1 MGPKG
6 IVVSDTEDRDMEELL
21 DELRSAIAATTSLGD
36 EDRSHLDELVRRI
49 EVEADEN
56 EDDDPNIVEHLEES
70 LSRFET
76 EHLGLVDTINRIA
89 NALSAGGI

>member
-1 MGPKG
+1 M
-6 IVVSDTEDRDMEELL
+6 VSDTDDGRDDDRDMDELL
-21 DELRSAIAATTSLGD
+21 DELRTAIAAAGGLRE

-49 EVEADEN
+49 ELEADED
-56 EDDDPNIVEHLEES
+56 EDDDPNIIEHLEES

-76 EHLGLVDTINRIA
+76 EHVGLVQTINRIA

>member
-1 MGPKG
+1 VKN
-6 IVVSDTEDRDMEELL
+6 SEDHDMEELL
-21 DELRSAIAATTSLGD
+21 AELRSAIAETASLRD
-36 EDRSHLDELVRRI
+36 EDLSHLDELVRRI

-56 EDDDPNIVEHLEES
+56 EDDDPNIIEHLEES

-76 EHLGLVDTINRIA
+76 EHVGLVQTINRIA

>member
-1 MGPKG
+1 
-6 IVVSDTEDRDMEELL
+6 MEALL
-21 DELRSAIAATTSLGD
+21 AELRSAIAETASLRD
-36 EDRSHLDELVRRI
+36 EDLSHLDELVRRI

-56 EDDDPNIVEHLEES
+56 EDDDPNIIEHLEES

-76 EHLGLVDTINRIA
+76 EHVGLVQTINRIA

>member
-1 MGPKG
+1 MKN
-6 IVVSDTEDRDMEELL
+6 SEDHDMEELL
-21 DELRSAIAATTSLGD
+21 AELRSAIAETASLRD
-36 EDRSHLDELVRRI
+36 EDLSHLDELVRRI

-56 EDDDPNIVEHLEES
+56 EDDDPNIIEHLEES

-76 EHLGLVDTINRIA
+76 EHVGLVQTINRIA

>member
-1 MGPKG
+1 
-6 IVVSDTEDRDMEELL
+6 VVKNSEDHDMEELL
-21 DELRSAIAATTSLGD
+21 AELRSAIAETASLRD
-36 EDRSHLDELVRRI
+36 EDLSHLDELVRRI

-56 EDDDPNIVEHLEES
+56 EDDDPNIIEHLEES

-76 EHLGLVDTINRIA
+76 EHVGLVQTINRIA